1 MRRILT
7 LLAPDQQVYRR
18 QCQTRGG
25 IHRPDDGNPTHG
37 MPSSDFGNLLMIC
50 FGRVRGI
57 QTSLFVSSKV
67 CAAPQTWYRGSRP
80 IIATKPCSLLMV
92 SPTATTR
99 HGSVPVGGGGL
110 FFTSRVLRT
119 LPGPLKL
126 VNCVFCAKYSSA
138 IRDLASSRT
147 SFYGEDGRSSR
158 KSAECGK
165 AYLFIPPGS

>member
-7 LLAPDQQVYRR
+7 LLAPGQQVYRR
-18 QCQTRGG
+18 QCQTRVG
-25 IHRPDDGNPTHG
+25 IHRPYDGNPIHA

-50 FGRVRGI
+50 FGRIRGI

-99 HGSVPVGGGGL
+99 HGSVPARTGAGDFTFYLL
-110 FFTSRVLRT
+110 FRRQTANWPWAAHNV
-119 LPGPLKL
+119 
-126 VNCVFCAKYSSA
+126 
-138 IRDLASSRT
+138 
-147 SFYGEDGRSSR
+147 
-158 KSAECGK
+158 
-165 AYLFIPPGS
+165 